1 MSNNIIQKSFAAG
14 ELAPSLLARTDLAK
28 YHTGAATL
36 RNFFVDYRSGASSRP
51 GTKFIM
57 QALDSSK
64 PVRLIPFQYSTTAT
78 YILEFGDFYIR
89 FISEGATVVEAGFAI
104 TGATA
109 AFPSVLTVVGNS
121 WVNDD
126 WIFVTGVGGM
136 TRLNNRFYKVQV
148 AGNAVTLFDVN
159 GRAIDARTFTAYTSG
174 GTASRV
180 YKIVSPY
187 AAEDLALLKYIQ
199 SAQVMTLTHPDYQ
212 ARDLTLTAATNWTLT
227 AVTTGVNVDPPTAVT
242 PTAST
247 GGTVNYAYVVT
258 SVDAEGNES
267 AVSTSG
273 ATTSVN
279 IATTAGSIRV
289 TFTPPAAGNTP
300 SYYNVYKAEPSYSG
314 AVPVGAS
321 YGFVGF
327 CTGTTFDDTN
337 IVPDFSQQPP
347 IVEDPFSGTNYPGCA
362 SYFSQRL
369 WYGGATANPLTL
381 YASQP
386 GLYDNF
392 NTSFPSQEDDALTET
407 LVSTQVNAVRW
418 MIPMQT
424 GLVVG
429 TAKGAWLV
437 NGGSAGAQV
446 SVSTAT
452 ATPQAYNGASN
463 VQPIVVNNDI
473 LHVQDKGAIVR
484 DLSFNI
490 YASIY
495 TGTDISVLSNHLFF
509 QYQINEWAYAEEPF
523 KIIWAVRNDGT
534 LLSLTYV
541 KEQELYG
548 WARHDTKGQF
558 QSVASITEGQVD
570 AVYVVVK
577 RYLTGL
583 WIKTIERMAD
593 RAFLYGAEDAWSV
606 DCGLASTLPTPAA
619 GLVASASTGSV
630 TFTADSGV
638 FASTDVG
645 SVLRMGGGIAT
656 ITGYTSAS
664 IISGTLTKDITSIVP
679 DDDDEMPLPATS
691 GEWSLAA
698 PSITFT
704 GFDYL
709 EGSAV
714 SVLADGG
721 VVYTTIEN
729 GTLTLPNAATK
740 VVGGLGFQAQLQ
752 TMYLDIQ
759 GEGGTVQG
767 KRKKVSALTVRCMES
782 RGLKAGRTFERMV
795 NIKELNRAVVL
806 GNPIPLITGDER
818 VIMDQLWD
826 VPGQICLQQNDPL
839 PVTVLGVIPEIEIGD
854 K

>member
-1 MSNNIIQKSFAAG
+1 MSTNLIQKSFASG

-28 YHTGAATL
+28 YHTGAARL
-36 RNFFVDYRSGASSRP
+36 RNFFVDYRSGASTRP

-57 QALDSSK
+57 QALDSTK
-64 PVRLIPFQYSTTAT
+64 AVRLIPFQYSVQAT

-89 FISEGATVVEAGFAI
+89 FISNGATVVEASFAI
-104 TGATA
+104 TGATQ
-109 AFPSVLTVVGNS
+109 AFPCVLTVVGNP

-126 WIFVTGVGGM
+126 WIFVTGILGM
-136 TRLNNRFYKVQV
+136 TRLNNRFFKVQV
-148 AGNAVTLFDVN
+148 AGANVTLFDVN

-174 GTASRV
+174 GTAARV
-180 YKIVSPY
+180 YKIASPY
-187 AAEDLALLKYIQ
+187 AAADLALLKYIQ
-199 SAQVMTLTHPDYQ
+199 SAQVMTLTHPSYQ
-212 ARDLTLTAATNWTLT
+212 TRSLTLTAATSWTIST
-227 AVTTGVNVDPPTAVT
+227 VTTGALVNPPTSVT
-242 PTAST
+242 PTASAA
-247 GGTVNYAYVVT
+247 GTVNYAYIVT
-258 SVDAEGNES
+258 SVDSDGNES
-267 AVSTSG
+267 AVSASG

-289 TFTPPAAGNTP
+289 TFTAPASGTTP
-300 SYYNVYKAEPSYSG
+300 AYYNVYKAEPSYSG
-314 AVPVGAS
+314 AVAVGAS

-327 CTGTTFDDTN
+327 CTGLTFDDTN

-347 IVEDPFSGTNYPGCA
+347 IVENPFAGTNYPGCS

-369 WYGGATANPLTL
+369 WYAGTNANPLTL

-386 GLYDNF
+386 GLYNNF

-407 LVSTQVNAVRW
+407 LVSSQVNAVKW
-418 MIPMQT
+418 MISMQT

-429 TAKGAWLV
+429 TSKGAWLV
-437 NGGSAGAQV
+437 NGGSSGAAITV
-446 SVSTAT
+446 SDAT
-452 ATPQAYNGASN
+452 ATPQAYNGASD

-473 LHVQDKGAIVR
+473 IYVQAKGAIVR

-490 YASIY
+490 YANVY
-495 TGTDISVLSNHLFF
+495 TGTDITILSNHLFF
-509 QYQINEWAYAEEPF
+509 GYQIPEWAYAEEPF
-523 KIIWAVRNDGT
+523 KLVWAVRNDGT
-534 LLSLTYV
+534 MLSLTYV

-548 WARHDTKGQF
+548 WGRHDTKGQF
-558 QSVASITEGQVD
+558 ISVAAITEGQVD

-583 WIKTIERMAD
+583 WIKTIERMAN
-593 RAFLYGAEDAWSV
+593 RAFTYGAEDAWAV

-645 SVLRMGGGIAT
+645 SILRIGGGIAT
-656 ITGYTSAS
+656 ITGYTSAN
-664 IISGTLTKDITSIVP
+664 IVSGTFTKDITFVVP
-679 DDDDEMPLPATS
+679 DDDTNMPFPANS
-691 GEWSLAA
+691 GDWSLAA
-698 PSITFT
+698 PSTTFV
-704 GFDYL
+704 GFDHL
-709 EGSAV
+709 EGSTI

-721 VVYTTIEN
+721 VVGATVSN

-752 TMYLDIQ
+752 TMYLDA
-759 GEGGTVQG
+759 GEPTIQG
-767 KRKKVSALTVRCMES
+767 KRKKIAALSVRCMES
-782 RGLKAGRTFERMV
+782 RGLRAGRTFDRMV
-795 NIKELNRAVVL
+795 AIKELNRAVVL
-806 GNPIPLITGDER
+806 GNPIPLVTGDER
-818 VIMDQLWD
+818 VIMDPLWD

-839 PVTVLGVIPEIEIGD
+839 PVTVLGVIPEIEVGD

>member
-1 MSNNIIQKSFAAG
+1 MSNNVIQKSFAAG

-28 YHTGAATL
+28 YHQGAATL
-36 RNFFVDYRSGASSRP
+36 RNFFVDYRSGASTRP

-57 QALDSSK
+57 QALDSTQA
-64 PVRLIPFQYSTTAT
+64 VRLIPFQYSVNAT
-78 YILEFGDFYIR
+78 YMLEFGDQYIR
-89 FISEGATVVEAGFAI
+89 FISEGATIVESSFAI
-104 TGATA
+104 IGVTA
-109 AFPSVLTVVGNS
+109 AFPAVATVVGNP
-121 WVNDD
+121 WANDD
-126 WIFVTGVGGM
+126 WIFITGIVGM
-136 TRLNNRFYKVQV
+136 TRLNNRFFKVQV

-159 GRAIDARTFTAYTSG
+159 GRAIDARTFTAYVSG
-174 GTASRV
+174 GTGARV
-180 YKIVSPY
+180 YKISSPY
-187 AAEDLALLKYIQ
+187 LAADLALLKFIQ
-199 SAQVMTLTHPDYQ
+199 SAQVMTLTHPSYA
-212 ARDLTLTAATNWTLT
+212 ARELTLTAATSWTLST
-227 AVTTGVNVDPPTAVT
+227 VATGVLVNPPTSVT
-242 PTAST
+242 ATASSA
-247 GGTVNYAYVVT
+247 GTVNYAYIIT
-258 SVDAEGNES
+258 SVDSDGNES
-267 AVSTSG
+267 AVSVAG

-289 TFTPPAAGNTP
+289 TFTAPAAGLTP
-300 SYYNVYKAEPSYSG
+300 AYYNVYKAEPSYSG

-347 IVEDPFSGTNYPGCA
+347 IVENPFSGTNYPGCS

-369 WYGGATANPLTL
+369 WYAGSNANPLTL

-386 GLYDNF
+386 GLYANF

-407 LVSTQVNAVRW
+407 LVSTQVNAVKW
-418 MIPMQT
+418 MISMQT

-437 NGGSAGAQV
+437 NGGGSNAAVTV
-446 SVSTAT
+446 SDVT
-452 ATPQAYNGASN
+452 ATPQAYNGASD
-463 VQPIVVNNDI
+463 VQPIIVNNDI
-473 LHVQDKGAIVR
+473 LYVQAKGAIIR

-490 YASIY
+490 YANIY
-495 TGTDISVLSNHLFF
+495 TGTDISILSNHLFF
-509 QYQINEWAYAEEPF
+509 QYQITEWAYSEEPF
-523 KIIWAVRNDGT
+523 KLIWVIRNDGT
-534 LLSLTYV
+534 MLSLTYV

-548 WARHDTKGQF
+548 WSRHDTKGQF

-593 RAFLYGAEDAWSV
+593 RAFPYGAEDSWAV
-606 DCGLASTLPTPAA
+606 DCGLASTLPTLAA
-619 GLVASASTGSV
+619 NLVASAATGDV
-630 TFTADSGV
+630 TFTADSPV

-664 IISGTLTKDITSIVP
+664 IISGTLTQDITYVVP
-679 DDDDEMPLPATS
+679 NDDTDMPYPAAS
-691 GEWSLAA
+691 GDWSLATPA
-698 PSITFT
+698 TTFV
-704 GFDYL
+704 GFDHL
-709 EGSAV
+709 EGSAI

-721 VVYTTIEN
+721 VVSATITN

-752 TMYLDIQ
+752 TMYLDVP
-759 GEGGTVQG
+759 GEATIQG
-767 KRKKVSALTVRCMES
+767 KRKKIAALSVRCMES
-782 RGLKAGRTFERMV
+782 RGLRAGRTFDRMV

-818 VIMDQLWD
+818 VIMDPLWD

-839 PVTVLGVIPEIEIGD
+839 PVTVLGVIPEIEVGD